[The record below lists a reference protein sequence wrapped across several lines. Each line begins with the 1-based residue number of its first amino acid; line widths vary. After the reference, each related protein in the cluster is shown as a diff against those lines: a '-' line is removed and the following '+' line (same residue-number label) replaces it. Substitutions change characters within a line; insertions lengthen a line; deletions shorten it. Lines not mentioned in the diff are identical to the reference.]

1 MWIFLAI
8 NINEERNFLSILFCL
23 FSFCHTQCSL
33 VLGFTG
39 DFTCF
44 GGTWGNLSLKEIWI
58 NTSIKMESHWLLR
71 RTMLL
76 SRDWLKLTNQP
87 NWCKTKTGHHL
98 VVWAFPRWTPA
109 TTRICYEY
117 WLFCLP
123 QLFWGLSF
131 CFVLVKNAQTYPK
144 STWMHE
150 LLTAAL
156 P

>member
-1 MWIFLAI
+1 MCILVI
-8 NINEERNFLSILFCL
+8 NINEVKKFLSTLFCL

-44 GGTWGNLSLKEIWI
+44 GGRWGNLSLKEIWI

-98 VVWAFPRWTPA
+98 VVCAFPRWTPA
-109 TTRICYEY
+109 TTRFFFWVLIVLSASVVLGGCR
-117 WLFCLP
+117 FV
-123 QLFWGLSF
+123 LFWLKMLRHTQRERE
-131 CFVLVKNAQTYPK
+131 CTNY
-144 STWMHE
+144 
-150 LLTAAL
+150 
-156 P
+156 